1 MLASRSGVR
10 GSRRN
15 IIKQKIKLAYSISV
29 TLADGSNRSLSKSYG
44 YLIIDIADDRCMK
57 FLIMFANIY
66 SIIFKRN
73 HQLIK
78 KNFIE
83 IVLSFNITC
92 RTELDNYAMLSTTII
107 VSFVNFRVD
116 VGIKSRIR
124 YRYSFASS
132 LIFDYIRRNG

>member
-1 MLASRSGVR
+1 MAPVFCPFTPTTESKIVLLSRSGLR

-78 KNFIE
+78 KI
-83 IVLSFNITC
+83 
-92 RTELDNYAMLSTTII
+92 
-107 VSFVNFRVD
+107 
-116 VGIKSRIR
+116 
-124 YRYSFASS
+124 S
-132 LIFDYIRRNG
+132 LK